1 MENILENNRLIAE
14 FLGQKSDKYEFP
26 QFGYMNTKGDFIT
39 EFNDSQLKFHKD
51 WNWLMPVVEKISHLY
66 DFFNIENDLKDLRI
80 NANINDVYSACLSFV
95 KHYNNQN

>member
-14 FLGQKSDKYEFP
+14 FMGLKKDNPNTNWFYNAESGKYFRENELEYHQKW
-26 QFGYMNTKGDFIT
+26 GWI
-39 EFNDSQLKFHKD
+39 
-51 WNWLMPVVEKISHLY
+51 MPVVKKISHLY

-80 NANINDVYSACLSFV
+80 NANINDVYSACLSFI